1 MCSLVSIGIPG
12 EKATVASVHYPRA
25 AVNHFSSPQ
34 AELQRKDEQIEN
46 QTTVIRQM
54 PVGLY
59 TCEIAY
65 Y

>member
-1 MCSLVSIGIPG
+1 M
-12 EKATVASVHYPRA
+12 ASVHYPQA

-54 PVGLY
+54 QVGLY